1 MCSLMAQAEESLYEM
16 DLRALL
22 EVKIK
27 SVSKIEEPLSESI
40 VPVTLITKSMIADS
54 GARTLKDLLTSFVPG
69 MAFVQDQNEVNVAM
83 RGIYASSQ
91 QKILILLEGHRL
103 NSRLISSANPD
114 HAIGLDKIQHIEVIR
129 GPASSVYGN
138 VALTAVI
145 NIVLKKGTDID
156 GVEVAVGLANYGQQ
170 KLSAFF

>member
-1 MCSLMAQAEESLYEM
+1 MSLSS
-16 DLRALL
+16 LL
-22 EVKIK
+22 EVKVK
-27 SVSKIEEPLSESI
+27 SVSKIEEPLNESI
-40 VPVTLITKSMIADS
+40 VPVTLITQSMIRDS
-54 GARTLKDLLTSFVPG
+54 GSRTLKDLLTTFVPG
-69 MAFVQDQNEVNVAM
+69 MVFVQDQNEVNVAM

-114 HAIGLDKIQHIEVIR
+114 HAIGLDKIRQIEVIR

-145 NIVLKKGTDID
+145 NIVLLKGKELE
-156 GVEVAVGLANYGQQ
+156 GAEVAVGLGITDN
-170 KLSAFF
+170 KSSA